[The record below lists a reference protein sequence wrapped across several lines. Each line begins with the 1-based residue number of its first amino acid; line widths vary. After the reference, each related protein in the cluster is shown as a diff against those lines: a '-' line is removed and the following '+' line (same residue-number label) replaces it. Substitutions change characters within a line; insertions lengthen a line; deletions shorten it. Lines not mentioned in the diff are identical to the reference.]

1 MNRQHLS
8 DAEQALFSSL
18 RDLQD
23 HAASIWQ
30 DREKEGLIALV
41 RALDSVATASYWDQP
56 SSSDR
61 AASQR
66 RLNRAMLRMGT
77 PYALRPLLAAVRDQG
92 DGVPLAPTHH
102 KVAEFSY
109 AYLLSCGQLVFLSRL
124 AALERYGLA
133 RTERIGSDHIRIET
147 AGSAPEQ
154 ALLSS
159 LRRRSNS
166 QDASPRLSAEQW
178 NEIHARMSGY
188 VDVHDRWFIRY
199 ENDWEIVMAY
209 REKARSLGQGF
220 LEAEALPDDVRIGDR
235 SFGEWKDACEQAL
248 GRVLAHMDFAA
259 MLKEKR
265 PSIALHDVLT
275 IFARRE
281 DVEAVWEEAG
291 LSRDRIP
298 PTMRALTLAIEGLDD
313 WERAYETPTS
323 FYVDLGKNFVL
334 LPCFGALNNPY
345 FALFRHLRSTYR
357 KDWDSGVDRREA
369 VFRAD
374 LARAFPAPRFMV
386 PLRGYRLYRPDGSML
401 TDVDAVIVDI
411 ETGSVVLAQLKWHD
425 VFGFS
430 LAERESR
437 RRNIGKA
444 NEWVERIWSWID
456 GRSSAE
462 ILREL
467 RIEALGSD
475 RPPLLYVI
483 ARYAARFAGDRDQ
496 DQRASWLGWQEILHA
511 MDSDTVDRD
520 PLSQIPATI
529 HSRQTQFES
538 PATTEMD
545 FHFRGLRVTLQ
556 IRVSHDQG

>member
-8 DAEQALFSSL
+8 DAEQALFTSL

-41 RALDSVATASYWDQP
+41 RALDSVATASYWDQS

-77 PYALRPLLAAVRDQG
+77 PYALRPLLSAVRDQG
-92 DGVPLAPTHH
+92 DGVPLAPTHQ

-133 RTERIGSDHIRIET
+133 RTERIGSDHIRIEA

-159 LRRRSNS
+159 LRRRSNG
-166 QDASPRLSAEQW
+166 QDASARLSAEQW
-178 NEIHARMSGY
+178 KEIHARMRGY
-188 VDVHDRWFIRY
+188 VDVHDNWFIRY

-235 SFGEWKDACEQAL
+235 CFGEWKDACEQAL

-291 LSRDRIP
+291 LERDRVP
-298 PTMRALTLAIEGLDD
+298 PTMRALTLAIDGLDD

-334 LPCFGALNNPY
+334 LPCFGALTNPY

-386 PLRGYRLYRPDGSML
+386 PLRGYRLYRLDGSML
-401 TDVDAVIVDI
+401 TDVDAVIVDM

-444 NEWVERIWSWID
+444 NEWVERIWSWVD
-456 GRSSAE
+456 GRTSAE

-467 RIEALGSD
+467 RIEAPGSD

-483 ARYAARFAGDRDQ
+483 ARYAARFAGDRGQ

-511 MDSDTVDRD
+511 MDSDAMDID
-520 PLSQIPATI
+520 PLSQIPTAI
-529 HSRQTQFES
+529 HNLQAQFES
-538 PATTEMD
+538 PATTEME
-545 FHFRGLRVTLQ
+545 FQFRGLRVTLQ
-556 IRVSHDQG
+556 IRVSHDQD